1 MDDLT
6 PGQEEAVA
14 ATVGAI
20 QRIAMAIVELPT
32 EGREAHYAMVRRK
45 FEAAL
50 IEVGI
55 EGAAAHA
62 WLNSTMNGIE
72 SLVSEIEAGGG
83 ASGGRLR
90 RRAPRHDLDRI
101 PLRAMSGTRPRKKMI
116 FEPPERNLDARILG
130 AHHIQI
136 APGSHDG

>member
-20 QRIAMAIVELPT
+20 QRIAMAIVGLPT
-32 EGREAHYAMVRRK
+32 EGRAAHYAMVRRN

-50 IEVGI
+50 MEVGI
-55 EGAAAHA
+55 DGTTAHA
-62 WLNSTMNGIE
+62 WLNSTMHGIE

-83 ASGGRLR
+83 ASGGK
-90 RRAPRHDLDRI
+90 A
-101 PLRAMSGTRPRKKMI
+101 
-116 FEPPERNLDARILG
+116 
-130 AHHIQI
+130 
-136 APGSHDG
+136 